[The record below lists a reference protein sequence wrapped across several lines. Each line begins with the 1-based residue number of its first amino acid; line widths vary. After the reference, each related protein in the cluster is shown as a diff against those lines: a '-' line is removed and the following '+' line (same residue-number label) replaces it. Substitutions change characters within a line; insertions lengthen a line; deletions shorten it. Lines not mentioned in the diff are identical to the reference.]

1 MSGHLEE
8 VEVMSGDTAAF
19 NEEDFDQLRANVET
33 MTIVSELRRQLIGG
47 ICEEDVKKCINDIQ
61 HHYQDAEKALLN
73 RIEHLE
79 NSKREII
86 REFEAFKQESEKQK
100 AVLQKRIEN
109 ALADLS
115 DSQTRYQELEAKL
128 QAVEECYISELSRI
142 EGEKHEINQECQELA
157 RHVADLEK
165 HNQEIAE
172 EKLELE
178 NQHRIQKFRIAVLE
192 QEIELVRQELEER
205 STLCE
210 ELRQQNN
217 ELALALQE
225 SEGKA
230 EKELRAKRIELANSM
245 EMREML
251 EARIEEL
258 EQQLAQSQKKNE
270 ELYQALV
277 GMKQKAQSLEEEVAE
292 NSRRLSYKGEIEA
305 IYQQLNLL
313 NEQLIVNENLQR
325 ELDAQKMRAKK
336 AEQEMAELLECVLEL
351 KNRLYADQIQLE
363 NHFIELEEKQKAMQ
377 ADVDGF
383 RLNLHKFCGDT
394 GTEINDL
401 YEQVKSRYELLKQ
414 SGSQ

>member
-1 MSGHLEE
+1 M
-8 VEVMSGDTAAF
+8 
-19 NEEDFDQLRANVET
+19 
-33 MTIVSELRRQLIGG
+33 
-47 ICEEDVKKCINDIQ
+47 
-61 HHYQDAEKALLN
+61 N

-86 REFEAFKQESEKQK
+86 QEFEAFKQESEKQK
-100 AVLQKRIEN
+100 AGLQKRIEN

-157 RHVADLEK
+157 RHVADLESIIK
-165 HNQEIAE
+165 KSPKKNWSWKTSIVF
-172 EKLELE
+172 
-178 NQHRIQKFRIAVLE
+178 QKFRIAVLE